1 MKEVNYMKK
10 VIVIIMCLTFG
21 AILLMGCS
29 ESGEDNFEKKYY
41 TSNGAEIAG
50 LNIDVRDREIKITF
64 SNDNQVH
71 IDYFESDKEYYSI
84 FVSNDKVLHMNA
96 EDSKEWPDYIGG
108 DITLPSLTVTDS
120 ISISANGGNT
130 TFDKL
135 NAGNSIII
143 KSKNGDING
152 SVKGSYDEYSVESNI
167 KKGESNLPPDKKGGD
182 KILSVSNNNGN
193 TNIDFVSQ

>member
-41 TSNGAEIAG
+41 TLNGEEIAG

-71 IDYFESDKEYYSI
+71 IDYFESDKEYYR
-84 FVSNDKVLHMNA
+84 
-96 EDSKEWPDYIGG
+96 
-108 DITLPSLTVTDS
+108 
-120 ISISANGGNT
+120 
-130 TFDKL
+130 
-135 NAGNSIII
+135 
-143 KSKNGDING
+143 
-152 SVKGSYDEYSVESNI
+152 
-167 KKGESNLPPDKKGGD
+167 
-182 KILSVSNNNGN
+182 
-193 TNIDFVSQ
+193 Q

>member
-1 MKEVNYMKK
+1 MLFKNTSLMKEVNYMKK

-41 TSNGAEIAG
+41 TLNGEEIAG

-84 FVSNDKVLHMNA
+84 LFPM
-96 EDSKEWPDYIGG
+96 IRFF
-108 DITLPSLTVTDS
+108 I
-120 ISISANGGNT
+120 
-130 TFDKL
+130 
-135 NAGNSIII
+135 
-143 KSKNGDING
+143 
-152 SVKGSYDEYSVESNI
+152 
-167 KKGESNLPPDKKGGD
+167 
-182 KILSVSNNNGN
+182 
-193 TNIDFVSQ
+193 